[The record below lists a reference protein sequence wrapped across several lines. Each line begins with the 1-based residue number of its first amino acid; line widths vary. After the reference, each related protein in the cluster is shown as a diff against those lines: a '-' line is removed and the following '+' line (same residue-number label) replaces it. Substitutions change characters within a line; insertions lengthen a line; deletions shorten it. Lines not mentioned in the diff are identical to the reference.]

1 MLLIRKYVWKNIGF
15 LWRKMHISSPVWI
28 LPFKQISVYRG
39 WVENARLVARQSKA
53 VYLRA
58 LDWDR
63 LSINDMPLHL
73 QTDTDIYAD
82 DTATNTAKKFE
93 MAEPNIGTK
102 HDFPF
107 INIRKVPREVL
118 KTECE
123 VRGFQHLPRDLANVN
138 EWQNHVWL
146 LLLHKSNENTAKME
160 KIIAHFIL
168 QPYNSLAL
176 FTYSHVLFFYKYARF
191 GPWSSSHD

>member
-1 MLLIRKYVWKNIGF
+1 M
-15 LWRKMHISSPVWI
+15 
-28 LPFKQISVYRG
+28 YRG
-39 WVENARLVARQSKA
+39 WVESARQVARQSKA

-82 DTATNTAKKFE
+82 DTATHTAKKFE
-93 MAEPNIGTK
+93 VAEPNIGTK

-107 INIRKVPREVL
+107 INIRKVLREVL

-123 VRGFQHLPRDLANVN
+123 ARGFQHLPRDLANVN
-138 EWQNHVWL
+138 E
-146 LLLHKSNENTAKME
+146 
-160 KIIAHFIL
+160 
-168 QPYNSLAL
+168 
-176 FTYSHVLFFYKYARF
+176 
-191 GPWSSSHD
+191 